1 MSPFNLF
8 KISRW
13 TWFFTGG
20 CYLKEILILNSFSF
34 EDKDPRFYKAK
45 TRLLSKGLFIKGQCI
60 YQRISPPTNLAA
72 VLRDL
77 PSSLQSLPSQKLN
90 SQERSQPIQ
99 LLQLFKQLL
108 LILGTSNIFLAST
121 FSSFEMRL
129 FIACK

>member
-1 MSPFNLF
+1 MDLVFL
-8 KISRW
+8 RR
-13 TWFFTGG
+13 

-34 EDKDPRFYKAK
+34 EDKDPRCSKAK
-45 TRLLSKGLFIKGQCI
+45 TRLLSKDYLYKGYDIC
-60 YQRISPPTNLAA
+60 QRISPPTNQAA

>member
-1 MSPFNLF
+1 MRGKLKYICWILADFQNSG
-8 KISRW
+8 
-13 TWFFTGG
+13 FFLLSS
-20 CYLKEILILNSFSF
+20 YKFLILSKKNLKFGPTN
-34 EDKDPRFYKAK
+34 KK
-45 TRLLSKGLFIKGQCI
+45 TFDIC
-60 YQRISPPTNLAA
+60 QRISPPTNLAA